1 MRIAMVSEHASPLAC
16 LGGVDAGGQNV
27 HVAALSAAL
36 ARRGHEVV
44 VYTRREDPDVPA
56 SVRLVPGVRVEH
68 IAAGPAEVIGKDE
81 LLPFMDGFGAEL
93 ARRCLLRPPDLLHA
107 HFWMSGLAS
116 LQAGAV
122 LDLPVVQTFHALGKV
137 KRRWQGSADTSPP
150 ERIGAERLIG
160 RAADLVI
167 ATCTDEVRELR
178 SMGVAASRVEVVP
191 CGVDLDLFTPAE
203 PVGPAG
209 SAGSPSSAGSAGNRP
224 FRLLILGRLVPRKGV
239 ADAIEALAGIPDAEL
254 LVVGGPAPDQLATDP
269 EARRLLALAERLGVA
284 GRLRLLGRQPHTEL
298 PAIMRGC
305 DLLLAVPWYEPFGI
319 TPLEAMAVG
328 LPVVAT
334 AVGGLRDTVLDTVTG
349 RLVPP
354 RRPDLLA
361 QVVADLL
368 ADRPGRLAMAAAGRE
383 RALAHYGWD
392 RIAEQTEACY
402 RGVLARSAPAGS
414 ALAGSAPAGSL
425 TAGSLTGNP
434 LTDGSLTEVTVE
446 VAR

>member
-36 ARRGHEVV
+36 ARRGHQVV
-44 VYTRREDPDVPA
+44 VYTRREDPDLPA
-56 SVRLVPGVRVEH
+56 SVRLAPGVRVEH
-68 IAAGPAEVIGKDE
+68 LDAGPATVIGKDD

-93 ARRCLLRPPDLLHA
+93 ARRGRVRPPDLLHA

-116 LQAGAV
+116 LRAGAA
-122 LDLPVVQTFHALGKV
+122 LDLPVVQTFHALGRV

-150 ERIGAERLIG
+150 ERLGAERLIG
-160 RAADLVI
+160 RTADRVI
-167 ATCTDEVRELR
+167 ATCTDEMHELR
-178 SMGVAASRVEVVP
+178 SMGVAAARIEVVP
-191 CGVDLDLFTPAE
+191 CGVDLDLFTPA
-203 PVGPAG
+203 GRSDRSG
-209 SAGSPSSAGSAGNRP
+209 SSARAAGTRP
-224 FRLLILGRLVPRKGV
+224 FRLLILGRLVPRKGI
-239 ADAIEALAGIPDAEL
+239 ADAIEALAAVPEVEL
-254 LVVGGPAPDQLATDP
+254 VVVGGPPADQLAGDP
-269 EARRLLALAERLGVA
+269 EARRLLALAQSLGV
-284 GRLRLLGRQPHTEL
+284 GDRVRLLGRRPRAEL
-298 PAIMRGC
+298 PGIMHGC

-319 TPLEAMAVG
+319 TPLEAMAAG

-334 AVGGLRDTVLDTVTG
+334 AVGGLRDTVVDTVTG

-361 QVVADLL
+361 RVVADLL

-402 RGVLARSAPAGS
+402 RNVLAERRAGAAPPEPVPAG
-414 ALAGSAPAGSL
+414 ALAPGALASGP
-425 TAGSLTGNP
+425 
-434 LTDGSLTEVTVE
+434 LTEVTVE